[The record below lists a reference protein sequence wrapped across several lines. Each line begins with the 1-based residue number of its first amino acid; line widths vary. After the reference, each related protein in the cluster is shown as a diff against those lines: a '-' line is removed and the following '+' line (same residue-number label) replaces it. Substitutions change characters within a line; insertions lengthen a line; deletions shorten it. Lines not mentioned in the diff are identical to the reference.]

1 MSMKNNFGRAMYD
14 VFGVGKDPTEDE
26 EVSAGETDAE
36 EFDAGEPQ
44 SVAPEEPAQMFSVR
58 GGGVPDPEQ
67 PIRDLRVEKAVEVHT
82 YEGTYL
88 AAGTMMQGTL
98 TARGDV
104 EIAGDF
110 EGEIIAKGTVTL
122 HSSISSK
129 ITAMGLILVGCTL
142 TGDVEVSGNVS
153 LDDQSMITG
162 NVKAESMTCSGKVK
176 GDLDIQDSLV
186 LDGFA
191 QIDGNIKVDT
201 MSMARGAKIAGS
213 IEMHNLRK

>member
-14 VFGVGKDPTEDE
+14 VFGVGKDPAEDE
-26 EVSAGETDAE
+26 EVSASE
-36 EFDAGEPQ
+36 EFDAGEQPQ
-44 SVAPEEPAQMFSVR
+44 SAAPAEEPSQMFSVR
-58 GGGVPDPEQ
+58 GGGVPEQEQ

-88 AAGTMMQGTL
+88 AAGTIMQGTL

-129 ITAMGLILVGCTL
+129 ITAMGLALVGCTL
-142 TGDVEVSGNVS
+142 TGDVEVSGTVT

-162 NVKAESMTCSGKVK
+162 NIKAESMTCSGKVK

-186 LDGFA
+186 LDGYA

-201 MSMARGAKIAGS
+201 MTMARGAKIAGS